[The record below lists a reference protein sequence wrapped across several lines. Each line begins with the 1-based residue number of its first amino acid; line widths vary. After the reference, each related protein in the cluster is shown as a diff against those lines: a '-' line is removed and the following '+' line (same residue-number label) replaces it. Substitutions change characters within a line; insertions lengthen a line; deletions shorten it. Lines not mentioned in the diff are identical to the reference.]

1 MEKILSCFIDEAG
14 DFGKL
19 DKTCPFYYVAIVLH
33 DQNVDISKSIEAL
46 DERMSYWGYPMHA
59 IHTGPLIRRESFY
72 SEDER
77 EKRRSL
83 FNALFHFTRKLDLSY
98 VCPRVD
104 KRILPVCD
112 DVTITD
118 KLSKEIKRELESHV
132 DYFNSFDKIIVY
144 YDNGQRE
151 LTKIIASVFNSIF
164 DNVEYRR
171 VKPVDYK
178 LFQVADLLCTMELIK
193 EKADRN
199 SLSKSEENF
208 FGKPRNFKKNIYK
221 YLETKKLQ

>member
-1 MEKILSCFIDEAG
+1 MFFWEQLE
-14 DFGKL
+14 
-19 DKTCPFYYVAIVLH
+19 T
-33 DQNVDISKSIEAL
+33 DI
-46 DERMSYWGYPMHA
+46 YG
-59 IHTGPLIRRESFY
+59 
-72 SEDER
+72 
-77 EKRRSL
+77 
-83 FNALFHFTRKLDLSY
+83 FHFSL
-98 VCPRVD
+98 D

-208 FGKPRNFKKNIYK
+208 FGKPRDFKKNIYK
-221 YLETKKLQ
+221 YLDIKKLQQ